1 MTFKIAMPAVLAV
14 LAMASCQVDEIP
26 VPADELYTREFI
38 KQFGVSDPSQDW
50 NLATSVTA
58 TVDPSTIPGAS
69 TIYIYDRMP
78 GADGCQLAAQFSAKT
93 GTLNFDF
100 AKPNTRA
107 YVQVIDEKGCAV
119 VSSYLPITDGTL
131 RVTTA
136 TPSRAGET
144 TPNVQLV
151 NFSTDENGNYG
162 KGIGDFEASDTV
174 WNAQE
179 FSSKKLN
186 NRLKF
191 LDVFPIY
198 GFKVGNGIYSNR
210 TDADIYQGSYLKGSF
225 TTIDDGRSLS
235 DLVRVVGKDGVFHE
249 GLDDNNKCNLSK
261 YSGSNAPEGKNLHP
275 EEGVI
280 YEAPNGEVTLE
291 YAYGAA
297 AFHNSFGYFYYKD
310 GFTHEDILKA
320 PKFLLMLDASPWT
333 NTQRLSQNSDTKY
346 DDWRSYQRYPEY
358 KGDTPTGWDDEK
370 FKNYGGLLPADDI
383 RAWEAHK
390 AVKDFRYKPS
400 FHKLLYYPIKADKTF
415 DLDHPTY
422 KFEKGVKIGFFILCH
437 GYQKISRCGNSGNVL
452 QTEFRFSIPWMNKA
466 FGNTFKGNHSN
477 SSFIKDSDPLMS
489 FVNYRLNNVSVMGV
503 EDGTLGDSDHDMNDI
518 LFMVHGVED
527 DSPNFETYPF
537 AQSWIIAC
545 EDLGSTYDFD
555 FNDMVFG
562 VSYVAKDKGD
572 RKVYIKALAAG
583 GTLPIELWR
592 KGKNGDAKIFSSNE
606 NGSDEHWNQWFGEN
620 DHTVVI
626 NAGGYNDTGKEVEI
640 TLAEDE
646 EFSLSTSMFHK
657 DEETTPM
664 GGFMLNVISDK
675 AHTQWVKPVGTTGEY
690 DIAPQMILLPVT
702 WKWPT
707 ERTPIFE
714 AYPGGVSGNGDP
726 IPSFSQW
733 CKTTDYTGWNEM
745 LPVDDKVVNHNWQ
758 GHKLE

>member
-131 RVTTA
+131 RITTA
-136 TPSRAGET
+136 TPSRAGAA

-162 KGIGDFEASDTV
+162 KGIGDFEASSSY
-174 WNAQE
+174 WNNY
-179 FSSKKLN
+179 SNKHDN
-186 NRLKF
+186 NRLNF

-198 GFKVGNGIYSNR
+198 G
-210 TDADIYQGSYLKGSF
+210 LKTPGENYYYD
-225 TTIDDGRSLS
+225 TYIKAEYTPDNIDDGRSLS

-249 GLDDNNKCNLSK
+249 GLDSNSRCNLSK
-261 YSGSNAPEGKNLHP
+261 YSGDNAYEGKNLHP
-275 EEGVI
+275 EKGVI

-291 YAYGAA
+291 YVYGAGV
-297 AFHNSFGYFYYKD
+297 FHNSFGYFYYKD
-310 GFTHEDILKA
+310 GFTNEEILKA
-320 PKFLLMLDASPWT
+320 PKFILMLDASPWS
-333 NTQRLSQNSDTKY
+333 NLQRLDANNNRQPLDWNRYSEFK
-346 DDWRSYQRYPEY
+346 DDP
-358 KGDTPTGWDDEK
+358 KDPTGWNPDNFE
-370 FKNYGGLLPADDI
+370 NYGGMLPADDI
-383 RAWEAHK
+383 RAWEEW
-390 AVKDFRYKPS
+390 KDKNPQNFKYKPS
-400 FHKLLYYPIKADKTF
+400 FHKLIYYPIKEDKTL
-415 DLDHPTY
+415 DYDHPTY

-437 GYQKISRCGNSGNVL
+437 GYQKITRQGKQENTRGNVL

-466 FGNTFKGNHSN
+466 FGNKFTGNHTN
-477 SSFIKDSDPLMS
+477 PTFSSGEPLMS

-503 EDGTLGDSDHDMNDI
+503 EDGTLGESDHDMNDI

-562 VSYVAKDKGD
+562 VSYVATDKTD

-592 KGKNGDAKIFSSNE
+592 KGKNGEAKIFSSNE
-606 NGSDEHWNQWFGEN
+606 NVQGEHWNQWFGEN

-626 NAGGYNDTGKEVEI
+626 NAGGYNDTGKKVEI

-646 EFSLSTSMFHK
+646 EFSLSTSMFHE